1 MSLVVGLV
9 LRYVLQTD
17 NMAGP
22 VQLAEG
28 ERGGEPK

>member
-28 ERGGEPK
+28 GAK